1 MKLLYD
7 PERAA
12 EVRGRLQQLRPDSPR
27 QWGKMSAPQML
38 AHCAIGL
45 EMALGDKRP
54 PRLLIGRILGGM
66 VKSRELGTDA
76 PFRRNSP
83 TAPFM
88 MIADEREFERERSAL
103 RALID
108 RFAAGGPSACTS
120 HPHTFFGRLTPDE
133 WGVLMYKHLDHHFR
147 QFGG

>member
-1 MKLLYD
+1 MKTLFDHDKIADVKQRL
-7 PERAA
+7 AA
-12 EVRGRLQQLRPDSPR
+12 LRPDSPR

-45 EMALGDKRP
+45 EASLGDTRP
-54 PRLLIGRILGGM
+54 PRLLIGRILGGL
-66 VKSRELGTDA
+66 VKSRELGSDA
-76 PFRRNSP
+76 PFGRNSP

-88 MIADEREFERERSAL
+88 KIADERELEAERS
-103 RALID
+103 RVRTLID
-108 RFAAGGPSACTS
+108 RFATAGPAGCTS

-147 QFGG
+147 QFGV